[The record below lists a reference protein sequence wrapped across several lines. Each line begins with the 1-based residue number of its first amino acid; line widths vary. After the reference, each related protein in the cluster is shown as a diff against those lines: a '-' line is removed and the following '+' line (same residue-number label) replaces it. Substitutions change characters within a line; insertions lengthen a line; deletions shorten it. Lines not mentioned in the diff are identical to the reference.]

1 MTVKDPLQLPEE
13 LEAHRMT
20 LLNYVEFVWT
30 SSNQERIGTRLG
42 KKEMIIFV
50 NPAVIR
56 KRESK
61 RRAGLQAQRVQ
72 HLYVQ
77 NVQKNCRKSATEVME
92 VTFMAVQ
99 GFQLADTQE
108 IFE

>member
-13 LEAHRMT
+13 PEAHRMT
-20 LLNYVEFVWT
+20 LLNYVEFVSI

-56 KRESK
+56 KRESRK
-61 RRAGLQAQRVQ
+61 LIKLQVPRVQ
-72 HLYVQ
+72 NLCAQ
-77 NVQKNCRKSATEVME
+77 NAPKN
-92 VTFMAVQ
+92 F
-99 GFQLADTQE
+99 
-108 IFE
+108 

>member
-13 LEAHRMT
+13 PEAHRMT
-20 LLNYVEFVWT
+20 LLNYVEFVSI
-30 SSNQERIGTRLG
+30 SSNQERIGTRLD

-61 RRAGLQAQRVQ
+61 RLAGLQAQRVQ

-77 NVQKNCRKSATEVME
+77 NVQKN
-92 VTFMAVQ
+92 F
-99 GFQLADTQE
+99 
-108 IFE
+108 